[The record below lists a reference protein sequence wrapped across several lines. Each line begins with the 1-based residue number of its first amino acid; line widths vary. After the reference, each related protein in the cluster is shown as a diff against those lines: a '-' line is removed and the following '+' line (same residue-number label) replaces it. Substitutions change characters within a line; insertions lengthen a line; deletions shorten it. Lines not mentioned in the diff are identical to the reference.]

1 MRKSIIFTSLVLG
14 ASLFLNSTFANAAI
28 ESEAEKK
35 PSTRS
40 DAVIFK
46 IHDVVPIFDNGVV
59 TGCDYS
65 VTLYNRTFI
74 NFRTFT
80 LNLNW
85 NDVVEERFHFDK
97 YAEAVLGADVVKEQQ
112 KYFENQQKDKPLH
125 ASITINAF
133 GANRQLSLK
142 SHIDNEKCY
151 LLLSNVDYTVTPCDI
166 ARSLDV
172 ASNLNASV
180 KDNNCTQL
188 FQFVGTQNPEYF
200 GSFKPVSATE
210 EAFAS
215 QAVENRELSDIDAVI
230 GKIVENMGTSDKA
243 LTDIK

>member
-1 MRKSIIFTSLVLG
+1 MRKSIIFTALVLG
-14 ASLFLNSTFANAAI
+14 ASLFLNSTFANAAV
-28 ESEAEKK
+28 ETETKK
-35 PSTRS
+35 DPSTRP

-46 IHDVVPIFDNGVV
+46 IHDIVPISDNGVV

-65 VTLYNRTFI
+65 VTLYNRTSI

-80 LNLNW
+80 LNLDW
-85 NDVVEERFHFDK
+85 KDVVDERFKFDK
-97 YAEAVLGADVVKEQQ
+97 YAEAVLGADIVKEQQ

-125 ASITINAF
+125 ASITVSAF
-133 GANRQLSLK
+133 GANKQVSLK

-151 LLLSNVDYTVTPCDI
+151 LLLNNVDYTVTPCDI

-200 GSFKPVSATE
+200 GKFKPISATE
-210 EAFAS
+210 EALAS
-215 QAVENRELSDIDAVI
+215 NAAESKELSDIDVVI
-230 GKIVENMGTSDKA
+230 GKIVENMGTSDNA
-243 LTDIK
+243 LADIK